1 MINSLLLLY
10 NTTMPSTIAI
20 QKTTQQQTAHNDNAG
35 PCCLLLFD
43 YFLFSTL
50 SRAILT

>member
-10 NTTMPSTIAI
+10 NTAIAI
-20 QKTTQQQTAHNDNAG
+20 QKTTQQQTAQLLL
-35 PCCLLLFD
+35 CVVVMLLFD
-43 YFLFSTL
+43 LFSTL

>member
-10 NTTMPSTIAI
+10 NTAMPSTIAI
-20 QKTTQQQTAHNDNAG
+20 QKTTQQQTAHNDNAVLLFV
-35 PCCLLLFD
+35 CLLFD
-43 YFLFSTL
+43 LFSTL